1 MATFGEELRRLRK
14 EKNITQSALAA
25 AIGTDFTYIS
35 KIENGRVTHSPSEGV
50 IKKMAEVLQVDE
62 EQLILLA
69 KKVPQNLKNNL
80 VEDNLAVD
88 FLRVIPKFNQEQ
100 RAAIQKIIEDAK
112 ENA

>member
-1 MATFGEELRRLRK
+1 MATFGEELRKLRK
-14 EKNITQSALAA
+14 EKNITQSALAV

-35 KIENGRVTHSPSEGV
+35 KIENGRVIHSPSEGV
-50 IKKMAEVLQVDE
+50 IKKIAEVLDADE

-88 FLRVIPKFNQEQ
+88 FLRVIPKLNQEQ
-100 RAAIQKIIEDAK
+100 RAAVQKIISETEETD
-112 ENA
+112 